1 MSVQMSIP
9 PKSPIPLPTDDDL
22 PPSPPPSDH
31 PSIDEDPHEEL
42 VKMRLGTS
50 AHHTNPR
57 SRTLYAWKNSMPI
70 EEYRFVRE
78 QKRNQKNIPTTSSD
92 YKEQHLII
100 AHRLAEL
107 EKRRVGTRYLSKEEA
122 SKVNTEQ
129 QKAPTK
135 KKDPLESCV
144 IS

>member
-1 MSVQMSIP
+1 MSVHTSIP
-9 PKSPIPLPTDDDL
+9 PKSPIPPPLDADDI
-22 PPSPPPSDH
+22 PPSPPPSEH
-31 PSIDEDPHEEL
+31 SNEDPHEEL

-50 AHHTNPR
+50 PHHTNPR
-57 SRTLYAWKNSMPI
+57 SRTQYAWKSSMPI
-70 EEYRFVRE
+70 DEYRFVRE

-107 EKRRVGTRYLSKEEA
+107 EKRRVGTRYISKEQA
-122 SKVNTEQ
+122 KQ
-129 QKAPTK
+129 QELNPKAAAP
-135 KKDPLESCV
+135 KKDPLASCV